1 MDFEVDIHGLG
12 SLDSL
17 KLNIK
22 PLTVIAGENS
32 SGKSFATKS
41 IYCVLDALNKNHTTN
56 ALQENAKKFIRILEV
71 YERNIYARPAKADEE
86 FIEKIKKVFIN
97 TIECLVGFLLELN
110 IAEQEAKENK
120 LKVKEEL
127 NELSSLVEV
136 IDNYLN
142 QRGTLKKV
150 TENKDK
156 LLSLKEL
163 LKEIIDSIENHRQ
176 LIVDGISHQLSD
188 NFKKN
193 YQVTGIDSL
202 INSESGGQ
210 ASIRINSIGT
220 VELHSNDNI
229 TFSFDRNGIVEVQKL
244 ENVVFID
251 SPVYLR
257 IRNGLERKNI
267 SPIFRMRD
275 DRYLKGY
282 PSYIDN
288 LYNFIDKQYLDKPD
302 FHEISQELQE
312 TLSGKLSITKSGEI
326 NYINEDGISTPLSLT
341 AMGISNLGLIDLL
354 IRNNII
360 KPGSFLIIDEPEAH
374 IHPKWQVVFMELLY
388 KMAKAGANV
397 IIATHSLDMIKK
409 LELLAKQDP
418 CAQELISVHKM
429 PFSKLKAEATLKEKI
444 DEVLEDLS
452 TPFYKMYMEDIE

>member
-12 SLDSL
+12 ILDNI

-32 SGKSFATKS
+32 TGKSFATKS
-41 IYCVLDALNKNHTTN
+41 IYCVLDALNKNHTAN
-56 ALQENAKKFIRILEV
+56 ALQENTEKFIRVLAS
-71 YERNIYARPAKADEE
+71 YERSISIRPAVVDEE
-86 FIEKIKKVFIN
+86 FIISLKYSFANIMEQLVAFFIELNITEQETQKEKIKEELGELKNLVQDIDCYLKQRGHLNKVKEN
-97 TIECLVGFLLELN
+97 SKKLLELRS
-110 IAEQEAKENK
+110 I
-120 LKVKEEL
+120 LIFIVD
-127 NELSSLVEV
+127 S
-136 IDNYLN
+136 IDNY
-142 QRGTLKKV
+142 GKF
-150 TENKDK
+150 
-156 LLSLKEL
+156 
-163 LKEIIDSIENHRQ
+163 IAA
-176 LIVDGISHQLSD
+176 GISEQLSD

-193 YQVTGIDSL
+193 YQVTEIKSL
-202 INSESGGQ
+202 INTESGGQ
-210 ASIRINSIGT
+210 ASIKIEDIGSI
-220 VELHSNDNI
+220 ELHSNDNI
-229 TFSFDRNGIVEVQKL
+229 SFTFDKNGIVEVQKL

-257 IRNGLERKNI
+257 IRKGLERKGLL
-267 SPIFRMRD
+267 PTFRVQD

-282 PSYIDN
+282 PSYIDS
-288 LYNFIDKQYLDKPD
+288 LYTFIDKQYLDKPD
-302 FHEISQELQE
+302 FHEISQELQIM
-312 TLSGKLSITKSGEI
+312 LAGKLEITKSGEI
-326 NYINEDGISTPLSLT
+326 NYVNKEGASTPLSLA

-418 CAQELISVHKM
+418 NAQELISVHKM
-429 PFSKLKAEATLKEKI
+429 PFSKLEADATLQEKI
-444 DEVLEDLS
+444 EEVLEDLS
-452 TPFYKMYMEDIE
+452 TPFYQMYMEDID

>member
-110 IAEQEAKENK
+110 ITEQEAQKEK
-120 LKVKEEL
+120 IKEEL
-127 NELSSLVEV
+127 EELKKLVKV
-136 IDNYLN
+136 IDAYLN
-142 QRGTLKKV
+142 QRGHLNKV
-150 TENKDK
+150 KENTKK
-156 LLSLKEL
+156 LLDLKAIL
-163 LKEIIDSIENHRQ
+163 N
-176 LIVDGISHQLSD
+176 LIVSSIDNYSKFIAAGISEQLSD

-193 YQVTGIDSL
+193 YQVTEIDSL
-202 INSESGGQ
+202 INTGSGGQ
-210 ASIRINSIGT
+210 ASIKIEDIGSI
-220 VELHSNDNI
+220 ELHSNDNI
-229 TFSFDRNGIVEVQKL
+229 SFTFDRNGIVKVQKL

-257 IRNGLERKNI
+257 IRKGLERKTLL
-267 SPIFRMRD
+267 PIFRAQD

-288 LYNFIDKQYLDKPD
+288 LYTFIDKQYLDKAD
-302 FHEISQELQE
+302 FYEISQELQAM
-312 TLSGKLSITKSGEI
+312 LAGKLSLTKSGEI
-326 NYINEDGISTPLSLT
+326 NYVNKEGVSTPLSLT
-341 AMGISNLGLIDLL
+341 AMGSSNLGLIDLL

-388 KMAKAGANV
+388 KMAQAGANV

-409 LELLAKQDP
+409 LELLAKQDSNSE
-418 CAQELISVHKM
+418 ELVSVHKM
-429 PFSKLKAEATLKEKI
+429 PFSQLNAQATLKEKI
-444 DEVLEDLS
+444 EEVLEDLS
-452 TPFYKMYMEDIE
+452 TPFYQMYMEDIE